1 MQAGEAERREFE
13 ARVEAAVPHLTPAE
27 ARLARFFAA
36 RKEAVVLG
44 SAAQIAGAAGTSDA
58 TVVRTARALGYD
70 SLSALREDLLAELT
84 GTPSPARRLSRTLE
98 AAGAAPAELLA
109 HVADL
114 QDATLDAL
122 RSPVMA
128 AALAQALDLLAPAR
142 MRQVFGIG
150 PSGAVASYAALQMN
164 RIGCPAQAVVA
175 TGVGLADALMGL
187 APGDAVLLLAYAP
200 LYREVLHL
208 LDRAAALDLPVI
220 LISDTLGPLV
230 EGRVACVLPM
240 PRGRAGHLATHA
252 GTMALIEALTL
263 GLAARDRSA
272 AIEALD
278 RFSLMRGRIDRD
290 WVKRGTRKPPEP
302 GPAPGLAEPAKED
315 IR

>member
-1 MQAGEAERREFE
+1 MQAAEARRMEFD
-13 ARVEAAVPHLTPAE
+13 ARVEAAVPHLPPAE

-44 SAAQIAGAAGTSDA
+44 SAAQIAEAANTSDA

-70 SLSALREDLLAELT
+70 SLAALREDLLAELT
-84 GTPSPARRLSRTLE
+84 GTPSPARRLTRSLD
-98 AAGAAPAELLA
+98 AAGEAPEHLLG
-109 HVADL
+109 HMADL
-114 QDATLDAL
+114 QEGALAAL
-122 RSPVMA
+122 RSPAMA
-128 AALAQALDLLAPAR
+128 GAFARALVLLAPAR
-142 MRQVFGIG
+142 VRQVFGIG
-150 PSGAVASYAALQMN
+150 PSGAVATYAALQMS
-164 RIGCPAQAVVA
+164 RIGFPAQAVVA
-175 TGVGLADALMGL
+175 TGVGLADGLMGL
-187 APGDAVLLLAYAP
+187 AAGDAVLMLAYAP

-208 LDRAAALDLPVI
+208 LDRAAALDLPVV

-278 RFSLMRGRIDRD
+278 RFSQMRGRIDRD
-290 WVKRGTRKPPEP
+290 WVKRGTRKPSGPGQGP
-302 GPAPGLAEPAKED
+302 GPAEPAKED
-315 IR
+315 PR